1 MQLTYKQA
9 IEIAE
14 EQAIN
19 LTLEN
24 NYYERIRK
32 RVNYDLTVLGIGA
45 VKTEFTSSEGIKI
58 SDISSIY
65 PGRYVHTLERELGHK
80 TNLTHSAVIQTG

>member
-1 MQLTYKQA
+1 MKKIQLDGGTGISA
-9 IEIAE
+9 GDD
-14 EQAIN
+14 
-19 LTLEN
+19 LLLETG
-24 NYYERIRK
+24 EHMIQ
-32 RVNYDLTVLGIGA
+32 
-45 VKTEFTSSEGIKI
+45 ESPSEGIKI